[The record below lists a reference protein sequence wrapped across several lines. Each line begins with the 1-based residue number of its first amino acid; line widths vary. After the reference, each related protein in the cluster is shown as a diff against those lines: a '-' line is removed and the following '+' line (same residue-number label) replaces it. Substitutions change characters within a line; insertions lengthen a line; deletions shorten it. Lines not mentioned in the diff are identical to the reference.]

1 MAKILAYK
9 IRIKWWVI
17 PYLHTL
23 NIFCFIF
30 ATEPNI
36 DAIGDFIVKHGVKTE
51 IV

>member
-1 MAKILAYK
+1 MAKTLACK
-9 IRIKWWVI
+9 ISIKWWVI

-30 ATEPNI
+30 AIESNI
-36 DAIGDFIVKHGVKTE
+36 DAIGNFIVNHGVKTE